1 MYKKISRILICA
13 IVPLTILTA
22 CNTQND
28 NQELA
33 EPRDINYEPVRFGP
47 NENQGTDNLKRNE
60 VPFNLNRNT
69 NENTGIDP
77 NINRDYVPQNGNEPN
92 TAQENNANSTNQGN
106 QNPSQGFVQEVID
119 LTNKEREKNG
129 LSSLKSDSEL
139 SNVAQVKSE
148 DMVKKDYFSH
158 TSPTYGSPFEMMENF
173 GIEYSTAAENIAAG
187 QKSPEAVVNAW
198 MKSAGHRKNILN
210 KQVTH
215 IGVGISQDQSQGIY
229 WTQMFIAK

>member
-1 MYKKISRILICA
+1 MNKKILSALIYT
-13 IVPLTILTA
+13 VVSVFILTA

-33 EPRDINYEPVRFGP
+33 EPRDVNYEPVRFGP
-47 NENQGTDNLKRNE
+47 NENQGTENLKRNE
-60 VPFNLNRNT
+60 IPFNLNRNT
-69 NENTGIDP
+69 DGNTEIDP
-77 NINRDYVPQNGNEPN
+77 NINRDYLPQTGNQN
-92 TAQENNANSTNQGN
+92 QENNANSIQRN
-106 QNPSQGFVQEVID
+106 QNQNQTQGFVQEVID

-148 DMVKKDYFSH
+148 DMVNKDYFSH

-187 QKSPEAVVNAW
+187 QNSPEAVVNAW
-198 MKSAGHRKNILN
+198 MKSSGHRKNILN